1 MVREPLVFVIVQ
13 GYSWLVRTL
22 FHGLRLGAA
31 AVVWP
36 VASPVVF
43 GVSMCVAPLFSI
55 RS

>member
-13 GYSWLVRTL
+13 RYSWLVRTL
-22 FHGLRLGAA
+22 FYGLRLGAA

-43 GVSMCVAPLFSI
+43 GVSMCVAPLFPI